1 MSGPAITVVGGGLGG
16 LVAAITAAE
25 RGASVQLH
33 EAHHS
38 LGGRWRATEP
48 PYVLHEGPHVIY
60 ADGPI
65 LPWLAERSLL
75 GEKVKVP
82 YGALTRFYF
91 RSGGRLRHV
100 PPLTL
105 ARVLARRI
113 RSAPA
118 DQSYRAWATSRFG
131 EAGAE
136 VSARASGVGVFHPDP
151 GELSAEFVWERLRR
165 VFAVPPA
172 ASYRPGAWGHMF
184 EALGTYARTL
194 GVQIE
199 LGSRVTEMPGGLTI
213 VASELESARVLLG
226 DDSLRWPSGRTSL
239 LDLGLVH
246 DRRDAFVVSDLDA
259 AGWLESFS
267 VPDPS
272 LAPTGESVV
281 QIQIPVGTG
290 DRKADGVAQMEGLAD
305 LALPGWRTRL
315 RYRRE
320 ALANGRTGAVDYP
333 GTTWRNR
340 PAIER
345 GGGVFLVGD
354 QVAAP
359 GLLSE
364 VSFTSA
370 VRAAALAVPD

>member
-1 MSGPAITVVGGGLGG
+1 MSVPAITVVGGGLGG

-75 GEKVKVP
+75 REKVKVP

-165 VFAVPPA
+165 VFGVPPA

-259 AGWLESFS
+259 AGWLETFS

-272 LAPTGESVV
+272 LAPPGSRWCRSRSRSALATARPTVWRRWRAWPTWPCLAGGPVSDTGARRWPTAGPGRST
-281 QIQIPVGTG
+281 IPARPGGTG
-290 DRKADGVAQMEGLAD
+290 RQSNE
-305 LALPGWRTRL
+305 
-315 RYRRE
+315 
-320 ALANGRTGAVDYP
+320 GAVSSWS
-333 GTTWRNR
+333 GTRWPH
-340 PAIER
+340 PAY
-345 GGGVFLVGD
+345 
-354 QVAAP
+354 
-359 GLLSE
+359 
-364 VSFTSA
+364 
-370 VRAAALAVPD
+370 